1 MAKDICSVVCVGNLV
16 RDCGSN
22 ERDFAYLQNGTAVA
36 HISIANNQPK
46 KKADGSW
53 EDVTSYFDITIF
65 GKTAENLKPY
75 LLKGQKI
82 CVQGTLKQE
91 RWQDQSG
98 KTNSRIVILANDVQL
113 VGAKKADDGFN
124 ANKTYSNA
132 KEARQA
138 SEQAQSYNGE
148 GDFDNSDIPF

>member
-1 MAKDICSVVCVGNLV
+1 MAKDLNVVCLVGNLV

-36 HISIANNQPK
+36 HVSIANNQPK
-46 KKADGSW
+46 KKADESW
-53 EDVTSYFDITIF
+53 EDVTSYFDVTLF

-82 CVQGTLKQE
+82 AVEGSLKQE
-91 RWQDQSG
+91 RWQDQQG
-98 KTNSRIVILANDVQL
+98 NNNSRVVVIANNIQL
-113 VGAKKADDGFN
+113 VGAKKADEGFS

-132 KEARQA
+132 KKARQA
-138 SEQAQSYNGE
+138 SEQAQSYSGE
-148 GDFDNSDIPF
+148 SDFPEDIPF